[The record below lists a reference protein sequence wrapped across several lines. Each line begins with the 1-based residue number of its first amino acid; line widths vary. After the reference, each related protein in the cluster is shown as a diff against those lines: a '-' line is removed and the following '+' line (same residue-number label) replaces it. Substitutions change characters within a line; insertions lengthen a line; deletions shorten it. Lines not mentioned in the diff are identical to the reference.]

1 MDHKQRHHEHHE
13 KEREHEK
20 KVHKQLEREAAGKRH
35 WFHPAWYLVVRAVLI
50 LAAVLVWTFLSG
62 W

>member
-1 MDHKQRHHEHHE
+1 VDHQQRHHEHHE

-20 KVHKQLEREAAGKRH
+20 KVHKALEREAGGKRRP
-35 WFHPAWYLVVRAVLI
+35 FHPAWYLVVGAVLI
-50 LAAVLVWTFLSG
+50 LAAILVWTLFI